1 VIVHPECAHEVVE
14 RADQVSSTDFII
26 ATVDAAAPGS
36 VLAVATEIHLV
47 NRLASEHPD
56 LTVVSL
62 DPVVCPCSTM
72 FRIDA
77 AHLAWV
83 LENLVEGRVVN
94 QIKVD
99 PVTADKAQAALERML
114 EIT

>member
-1 VIVHPECAHEVVE
+1 VE
-14 RADQVSSTDFII
+14 PKADLRWADRAGDEG
-26 ATVDAAAPGS
+26 VDEAEPGS

-47 NRLASEHPD
+47 NRLAAEHPD

-94 QIKVD
+94 QITVD
-99 PVTADKAQAALERML
+99 PLTATSARVALERML
-114 EIT
+114 AIT